1 MSATPAFNPIM
12 KPAVALPK
20 HSLLES
26 PNSRSIL
33 IGNWRITASTNPIS
47 NASQCDALQASL
59 GIPLPEM
66 TFGNNTLKLEYRSD
80 GRFDTDK
87 GDTGSEN
94 GDDEP
99 ENPEIQGWVYEF
111 NTESALKSVKKGEME
126 PGDGGVKVNY
136 ADAWLKSR

>member
-12 KPAVALPK
+12 KPAIALPK

-33 IGNWRITASTNPIS
+33 IGKWRITASTNPIS
-47 NASQCDALQASL
+47 NASQCDALQANL

-66 TFGNNTLKLEYRSD
+66 TFGNNILKLEYRPS
-80 GRFDTDK
+80 GRFDTDN
-87 GDTGSEN
+87 DNDSEN
-94 GDDEP
+94 GEDEP
-99 ENPEIQGWVYEF
+99 EEDQGWIYEF
-111 NTESALKSVKKGEME
+111 NTENALQGVKKGELE